1 VNGQIGGGA
10 AFDLPSGAKT
20 TREAK
25 GELMSDNLPRMPTQ
39 ADIAA
44 RAYQIYE
51 RRKWEH
57 GYDISDWVLAEQELQ
72 QEYQQSL
79 KSVSVLAPR
88 PEEKRKTQSA

>member
-1 VNGQIGGGA
+1 M
-10 AFDLPSGAKT
+10 
-20 TREAK
+20 REEVK
-25 GELMSDNLPRMPTQ
+25 GDHMSDNLPKMPTQ
-39 ADIAA
+39 ADIAE

-79 KSVSVLAPR
+79 KSVNVLSPR
-88 PEEKRKTQSA
+88 PEEKRKSQSA

>member
-1 VNGQIGGGA
+1 
-10 AFDLPSGAKT
+10 
-20 TREAK
+20 
-25 GELMSDNLPRMPTQ
+25 MSDNMPKMPTQ
-39 ADIAA
+39 ADIAE
-44 RAYQIYE
+44 RAHQIFE

-79 KSVSVLAPR
+79 KSVSVLSPR

>member
-1 VNGQIGGGA
+1 
-10 AFDLPSGAKT
+10 
-20 TREAK
+20 
-25 GELMSDNLPRMPTQ
+25 MSDNIPKMPKQ
-39 ADIAA
+39 ADIAE

-79 KSVSVLAPR
+79 KSASVLAPR
-88 PEEKRKTQSA
+88 SEEKRKNAIRLS

>member
-1 VNGQIGGGA
+1 VEPEIENNV
-10 AFDLPSGAKT
+10 LSGASS
-20 TREAK
+20 TRKEK
-25 GELMSDNLPRMPTQ
+25 GELMSDNIPKMPTQ
-39 ADIAA
+39 ADIAE

-79 KSVSVLAPR
+79 RSVSVLSPR
-88 PEEKRKTQSA
+88 PEEKRKTKSA